1 MYLKISAGFIAS
13 FMAMMMLSCSGK
25 HSEQQTPMA
34 SRMSDSVKVAWQ
46 QPQEAVLR
54 IHLESARPTD
64 LLTEVTV
71 KGAGIAQDVSVMSLS
86 KLMTHPFERDFSIE
100 PCEEQTDVMVTA
112 TVGEETVQTRTMVP
126 HLLKGTRTQLNLF
139 LERGHMRIV
148 SSWITETTE
157 GASAYRCSEDSIG
170 KGFFLHGDGI
180 VTREKGEDAVAI
192 VIETDGR
199 HGKAVALQDVAGMWL
214 YSGSGATSGAYYE
227 TLDGERSEGTI
238 YNSKVEADSTQLI
251 RYYPELRM
259 PEGAA
264 LAREEGYDFCDSL
277 RSRFPVQPE
286 DMLSLMEAH
295 RGAYIPSVSELTNL
309 YFLCRGYDRYGYVSH
324 GLGELSGVYL
334 SSTESGEDTCYSV
347 DFTRG
352 TVTGSTSKRY
362 SPLKVRL
369 FYIF

>member
-1 MYLKISAGFIAS
+1 MYLKISAGFVAS
-13 FMAMMMLSCSGK
+13 FMAMMMLSCSGSPET
-25 HSEQQTPMA
+25 SETPMA

-46 QPQEAVLR
+46 QPQESVLR

-71 KGAGIAQDVSVMSLS
+71 KGAGIAQDVSVMALS
-86 KLMTHPFERDFSIE
+86 KLMTHPFERDFAIE
-100 PCEEQTDVMVTA
+100 PCEGQTDVMVTA
-112 TVGEETVQTRTMVP
+112 TVGGETVQTRTLVP
-126 HLLKGTRTQLNLF
+126 HLLKGTRTQLNLY

-157 GASAYRCSEDSIG
+157 GAMAYRCSEDSIG
-170 KGFFLHGDGI
+170 KGFFLHSDGI
-180 VTREKGEDAVAI
+180 VTREKGKDAVAI

-199 HGKAVALQDVAGMWL
+199 HGKAFALQDVEGMWL

-227 TLDGERSEGTI
+227 TLDGVRSEGII

-277 RSRFPVQPE
+277 RSRFLVQPE

-362 SPLKVRL
+362 SPHKVRL